1 MSEARARR
9 GQQGD
14 SRMGDVAE
22 RAGVSHGTVSNFFN
36 RPHLLSDATRE
47 KVAAAVD
54 ALAFVPN
61 DAART
66 LAKGTGNTVG
76 AVLVDIG
83 NSFFVDIARGIE
95 SAAAEAGLKLLLA
108 NSDVDLQRQNDYLD
122 LFDETRVRGIILA
135 PLDGEQRGAA
145 RVRSHGRPV
154 VFVNWPGDPA
164 QSCGVIVDEEFG
176 GYLAASHLIGLGR
189 TRLLYAGGPL
199 HLHAVADRLAG
210 VRRAVS
216 EHTGVELEVAETH
229 SLTTRIGRILGEQ
242 LAARAAADR
251 PDAVVCA
258 ADSLA
263 VGCIEH
269 LVAAGISVPDDIA
282 VTGYDD
288 NHYAAESAVP
298 VTTIAQPGREMG
310 VIAAGLLAEEVDEPA
325 THEHRTVV
333 LKPELVVR
341 RSSVR

>member
-1 MSEARARR
+1 
-9 GQQGD
+9 
-14 SRMGDVAE
+14 
-22 RAGVSHGTVSNFFN
+22 
-36 RPHLLSDATRE
+36 
-47 KVAAAVD
+47 
-54 ALAFVPN
+54 
-61 DAART
+61 
-66 LAKGTGNTVG
+66 
-76 AVLVDIG
+76 
-83 NSFFVDIARGIE
+83 
-95 SAAAEAGLKLLLA
+95 
-108 NSDVDLQRQNDYLD
+108 
-122 LFDETRVRGIILA
+122 
-135 PLDGEQRGAA
+135 
-145 RVRSHGRPV
+145 
-154 VFVNWPGDPA
+154 VFVNWPGEPA

-176 GYLAASHLIGLGR
+176 GYLAASHLIDLGR

-199 HLHAVADRLAG
+199 HLHAVADRLTG
-210 VRRAVS
+210 VRRAVA
-216 EHTGVELEVAETH
+216 EHEGVTLEVIETH
-229 SLTTRIGRILGEQ
+229 SLTTRVGRILGEQ
-242 LAARAAADR
+242 LADRPTADR

-282 VTGYDD
+282 FTGYDD

>member
-1 MSEARARR
+1 MSESRARSP
-9 GQQGD
+9 QQSD

-36 RPHLLSDATRE
+36 RPHLLSAATRE

-54 ALAFVPN
+54 ELAFVPN

-108 NSDVDLQRQNDYLD
+108 NSDVDLRRQNDYLD
-122 LFDETRVRGIILA
+122 LFDETRVRGVILA
-135 PLDGEQRGAA
+135 PLDGEQLGAA

-154 VFVNWPGDPA
+154 VFVNWPGEDE
-164 QSCGVIVDEEFG
+164 QSCGVIVDEQHG
-176 GYLAASHLIGLGR
+176 GYLAASHLINLGR
-189 TRLLYAGGPL
+189 TKLLYAGGPL

-210 VRRAVS
+210 VERAVA
-216 EHTGVELEVAETH
+216 EHEGVTLEIIETH
-229 SLTTRIGRILGEQ
+229 SLTTKVGRILGEQ
-242 LAARAAADR
+242 LADRHADDR
-251 PDAVVCA
+251 PDAVICA

-269 LVAAGISVPDDIA
+269 LTSAGVRVPDDIA
-282 VTGYDD
+282 FTGYDN

-310 VIAAGLLAEEVDEPA
+310 VIAAGLLAEEVDNPA

-333 LKPELVVR
+333 LKPQLVVR
-341 RSSVR
+341 RSSAQ

>member
-1 MSEARARR
+1 MAGPKVR
-9 GQQGD
+9 GAQQSD

-36 RPHLLSDATRE
+36 RPHLLSVATRE

-54 ALAFVPN
+54 ELSFVPN

-83 NSFFVDIARGIE
+83 NSFFVDIARGVE
-95 SAAAEAGLKLLLA
+95 SAAAAAGLKLLLA

-122 LFDETRVRGIILA
+122 LFDETRVRGIVLA
-135 PLDGEQRGAA
+135 PLDGEQLGAA

-154 VFVNWPGDPA
+154 VFVNWPGEDE
-164 QSCGVIVDEEFG
+164 QSCGVIVDEQYG
-176 GYLAASHLIGLGR
+176 GYLAASHLIKLGR
-189 TRLLYAGGPL
+189 TKLLYAGGPL

-210 VRRAVS
+210 VRRAVT
-216 EHTGVELEVAETH
+216 ENHGVTLEVVETH
-229 SLTTRIGRILGEQ
+229 SLTTRTGRVLGEQ
-242 LAARAAADR
+242 LVERRTDDR
-251 PDAVVCA
+251 PDAIVCA
-258 ADSLA
+258 SDSLA

-269 LVAAGISVPDDIA
+269 LASAGIGVPGDIA
-282 VTGYDD
+282 FTGYDD

-310 VIAAGLLAEEVDEPA
+310 VIAAELLAEEVDDPA
-325 THEHRTVV
+325 THKHRTVV
-333 LKPELVVR
+333 LKPQLIVR
-341 RSSVR
+341 RSSVQ